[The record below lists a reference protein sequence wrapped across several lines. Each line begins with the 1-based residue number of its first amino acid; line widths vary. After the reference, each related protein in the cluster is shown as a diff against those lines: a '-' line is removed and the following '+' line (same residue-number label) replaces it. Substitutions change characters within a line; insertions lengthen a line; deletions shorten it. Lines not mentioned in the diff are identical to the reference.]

1 MPRLYPLTD
10 QLRAGIDLIHLREV
24 RPSYERTQY
33 SAQFSLALVKRRP
46 LTAGLQYEVGY
57 RSFAPH
63 ATVADYV
70 ADVDPR
76 IFRQPAGDMLF
87 GSLRPT
93 IALDLRDHPARPR
106 AGLFAELSADYL
118 RSFEASSLL
127 VRLVKLQA
135 QIAGY
140 IPLPLL
146 SSLVLSARGG
156 RIYQLDPSS
165 HTPGDRSFYLG
176 GATSLRG
183 FHEDAVQP
191 QDIVEELHRSVR
203 DCQGTLS
210 GGFGPTCTPQARV
223 AQAGGPSSGGD
234 EFIALTA
241 ELRVPIAN
249 SLELALFYDAGNLWL
264 TPPHRFFSTLVLRDA
279 VGFGLRWLT
288 PIGRVA
294 IDLGI
299 NLSPDALFAEPRV
312 GPYFSLDPL

>member
-1 MPRLYPLTD
+1 MLTPEVLDRGQQALLQTGIFFSATLTPRNPEVPEAEKTLQVQLRERPTKDFQAALGFSLADGPRATVQWSQGNLLGRGLTFTAVAKADFPFLRYTQTVCPATITPTDQCVSKFNPPADPIERVIDLGISVPRLYPLTD

-33 SAQFSLALVKRRP
+33 SAQFSLALVSAAQVVT
-46 LTAGLQYEVGY
+46 LGVV
-57 RSFAPH
+57 SFAPH

-118 RSFEASSLL
+118 RSFEASSLR

-165 HTPGDRSFYLG
+165 HTPGDRSFYL
-176 GATSLRG
+176 
-183 FHEDAVQP
+183 
-191 QDIVEELHRSVR
+191 
-203 DCQGTLS
+203 
-210 GGFGPTCTPQARV
+210 QAL
-223 AQAGGPSSGGD
+223 AGGP
-234 EFIALTA
+234 
-241 ELRVPIAN
+241 P
-249 SLELALFYDAGNLWL
+249 
-264 TPPHRFFSTLVLRDA
+264 
-279 VGFGLRWLT
+279 GL
-288 PIGRVA
+288 
-294 IDLGI
+294 
-299 NLSPDALFAEPRV
+299 
-312 GPYFSLDPL
+312 